1 MKNFLA
7 ELESRGF
14 IRQITEREKL
24 EEKLAAGPVAAYIGF
39 DPTADSLHAGSL
51 LPIMAL
57 VHLQRSGH
65 RPIVLVGGG
74 TARVGDPSGQ
84 TELRQVLDSAQI
96 QSHTRKIKNQL
107 SRFLDFSEGKALL
120 VDNADWLGS
129 LNYIDF
135 LRDIGRHFSVNRM
148 LSAEA
153 YKIRMERGLSFL
165 EFNYQVLQAYDF
177 LVLYRKHGCV
187 LQMGGD
193 DQWGNILAGTDLV
206 RRLESAEVFGL
217 TFPLLLTGGGK
228 QKMGKTAQGAVWLD
242 AEKYKP
248 YDFFQYFR
256 NVYDDDLIPQ
266 LKIFTFLDVREINAV
281 GNFSDSEK
289 NQAKAIL
296 AFEITKFVH
305 GEKEAESAWKAAAQL
320 FGAKGID
327 PAILPSSSIHKNTL
341 GEAEADIPSS
351 TLPSQRLV
359 NGLTIWELIFEVG
372 LAPSK
377 SEARRLIQQG
387 GVYINEERIGESQ
400 ALLSPDSIK
409 DGEILIRVG
418 KKKYYKIKVT

>member
-1 MKNFLA
+1 MKNFLT

-24 EEKLAAGPVAAYIGF
+24 EEKLAAGPVLAYIGF

-65 RPIVLVGGG
+65 RPILLLGDG
-74 TARVGDPSGQ
+74 TARVGDPSGH
-84 TELRQVLDSAQI
+84 TEMRQMLDGRAI
-96 QSHTRKIKNQL
+96 GRNANKIKKQVE
-107 SRFLDFSEGKALL
+107 RFLDFSPGKAIIL
-120 VDNADWLGS
+120 NNYKWLED
-129 LNYIDF
+129 LRYVKF
-135 LRDIGRHFSVNRM
+135 LREIGRHFSVNRM

-177 LVLYRKHGCV
+177 LVLYRKYGCV

-193 DQWGNILAGTDLV
+193 DQWGNILAGIDLV

-217 TFPLLLTGGGK
+217 TFPLLTTANQ
-228 QKMGKTAQGAVWLD
+228 QKMGKTATGAVWLD
-242 AEKYKP
+242 PERTSP
-248 YDFFQYFR
+248 YDFYQYFR
-256 NVYDDDLIPQ
+256 NVDDRDLENF
-266 LKIFTFLDVREINAV
+266 LAFFTFLPMEEIRMV
-281 GNFSDSEK
+281 KDLSEAEL
-289 NQAKAIL
+289 NQAKTIL

-305 GEKEAESAWKAAAQL
+305 GEKEAESAWKAATRL
-320 FGAKGID
+320 FGAQRID
-327 PAILPSSSIHKNTL
+327 PRILPASSINRSPL
-341 GEAEADIPSS
+341 AGEQDN
-351 TLPSQRLV
+351 LPTSDLPGSRLQP
-359 NGLTIWELIFEVG
+359 GLPAWELIFEAG

-387 GVYINEERIGESQ
+387 GVYINDERISEGHD
-400 ALLSPDSIK
+400 LLSPGSVR
-409 DGEILIRVG
+409 DGAILIRVG
-418 KKKYYKIKVT
+418 KKKYHKIRVI